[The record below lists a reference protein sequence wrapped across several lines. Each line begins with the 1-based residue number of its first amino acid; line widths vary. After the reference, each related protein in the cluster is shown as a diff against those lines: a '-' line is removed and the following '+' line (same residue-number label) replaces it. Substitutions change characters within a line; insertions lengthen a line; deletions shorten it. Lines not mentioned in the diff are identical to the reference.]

1 MKIKN
6 IFLMFLVASAIGF
19 IIATVWNVRE
29 NRTVQKAS
37 VKIGAVEILKTS
49 EKEKE

>member
-19 IIATVWNVRE
+19 IIATVWNVRD
-29 NRTVQKAS
+29 NRTVQKARVEIGFPEI
-37 VKIGAVEILKTS
+37 VKIS
-49 EKEKE
+49 EK

>member
-19 IIATVWNVRE
+19 IIATVWNVRD
-29 NRTVQKAS
+29 NRTVQKAR
-37 VKIGAVEILKTS
+37 VEIGNVEILRTG
-49 EKEKE
+49 ER